1 MNLFARLLSGT
12 SLVTILRY
20 ALQAV
25 GGILVAEGEFEWDQW
40 QTLSGAVL
48 TIVPLVLGV
57 KASITPKVVTDD
69 ASTVPLKKLP
79 SSTATVAN
87 EQAKTVAKSRPNL
100 LDRLRSLFGQ

>member
-1 MNLFARLLSGT
+1 MNLFVRLLSGT

-25 GGILVAEGEFEWDQW
+25 GGILVAEGKFEWDQW

-57 KASITPKVVTDD
+57 KASITPKVVTET
-69 ASTVPLKKLP
+69 AKTVPLKKMP
-79 SSTATVAN
+79 SPAATLAN
-87 EQAKTVAKSRPNL
+87 EQAESAAKVRPSL
-100 LDRLRSLFGQ
+100 LDRLLSWRW